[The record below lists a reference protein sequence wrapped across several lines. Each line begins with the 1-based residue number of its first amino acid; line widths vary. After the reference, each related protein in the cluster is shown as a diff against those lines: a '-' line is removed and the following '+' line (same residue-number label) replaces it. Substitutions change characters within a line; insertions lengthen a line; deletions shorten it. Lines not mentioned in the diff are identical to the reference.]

1 MKILAIETSA
11 GAASAA
17 VYDDGKLSAEFFTDV
32 KITHSQT
39 IMPMTQSMLECAGIK
54 LSDIDLFA
62 VSHGPGSFTG
72 LRIGIAAV
80 KGMAFS
86 HNKPCIGISTL
97 EAMAYN
103 LSSCG
108 GYICCVMDARCSQV
122 YTALFKSLGSKIERI
137 SNDEAI
143 SIDELKEKLL
153 KLNTDFNSPIFL
165 VGDGAQLCYNRLA
178 QEIPNVILT
187 PFNIRSQ
194 RASGVCAAA
203 AVKDESEWTTADK
216 LVPSYLRL
224 PQAQRELMAKKA
236 ALKEKE

>member
-32 KITHSQT
+32 KLTHSQT
-39 IMPMTQSMLECAGIK
+39 IMPMTQSLLECAKIK

-62 VSHGPGSFTG
+62 VAHGPGSFTG

-80 KGMAFS
+80 KGLAYGQ
-86 HNKPCIGISTL
+86 NKPCIGISTL

-103 LSSCG
+103 LLSCE
-108 GYICCVMDARCSQV
+108 GYICCAMDARCSQV
-122 YTALFKSLGSKIERI
+122 YTALFKCSGSKIERVTP
-137 SNDEAI
+137 DEAI
-143 SIDELKEKLL
+143 KIDELKEKLL
-153 KLNTDFNSPIFL
+153 NLTSNSQSDIFL

-178 QEIPNVILT
+178 QEIPTLRLAEFNV
-187 PFNIRSQ
+187 RSQ

-203 AVKDESEWTTADK
+203 ALKSEDEWITADK

-236 ALKEKE
+236 ALQDK